1 MSFTEHTLIILWE
14 IEGKARFLFRHWAD
28 ECAVYDNVTGDTHL
42 FEPVGVEVLL
52 ALQQAPASAESLC
65 KRVASRFE
73 AEPNAEFSSMLES
86 VLIDFERLAL
96 IRRTPQ

>member
-1 MSFTEHTLIILWE
+1 LLLTAHTPIILWE
-14 IEGKARFLFRHWAD
+14 IEGKARFLFRHWGD

-42 FEPVGVEVLL
+42 LAPVGIEVLL
-52 ALQQAPASAESLC
+52 ELQQAPASAGSLC

-73 AEPNAEFSSMLES
+73 TEPNAEFSSMLES

-96 IRRTPQ
+96 IRCAPQ

>member
-1 MSFTEHTLIILWE
+1 MAHTPIILWE

-42 FEPVGVEVLL
+42 LEPVGVEVLL
-52 ALQQAPASAESLC
+52 ALQHASASAESLC

-73 AEPNAEFSSMLES
+73 TEPNAEFSSMLES

-96 IRRTPQ
+96 IRRTP

>member
-1 MSFTEHTLIILWE
+1 LLFTAHTPILVWE
-14 IEGKARFLFRHWAD
+14 IEGKARFLLRHWAD

-42 FEPVGVEVLL
+42 LEPVGVEVLL
-52 ALQQAPASAESLC
+52 ALQQAPASADLLC

-73 AEPNAEFSSMLES
+73 TEPNAEFSSMLEA